1 MSRVRIRRRLV
12 GSETERGNDAL
23 DHLNDG
29 LLTLE

>member
-12 GSETERGNDAL
+12 GSETERDNHAL

-29 LLTLE
+29 LLPLE